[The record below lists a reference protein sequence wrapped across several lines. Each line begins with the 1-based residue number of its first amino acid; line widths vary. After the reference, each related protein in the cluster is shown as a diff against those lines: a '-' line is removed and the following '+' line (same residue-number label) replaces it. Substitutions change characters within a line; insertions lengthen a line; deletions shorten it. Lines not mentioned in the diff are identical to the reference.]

1 MSSTT
6 TIASLQIALFDDLT
20 IKANYL
26 TLSKTVLTHPVLS
39 RTKRENQLQFYF
51 YASLWFFKRFYELL
65 KGLHKIFRDTTKC
78 ENNNLS

>member
-39 RTKRENQLQFYF
+39 RTKREN
-51 YASLWFFKRFYELL
+51 
-65 KGLHKIFRDTTKC
+65 
-78 ENNNLS
+78 